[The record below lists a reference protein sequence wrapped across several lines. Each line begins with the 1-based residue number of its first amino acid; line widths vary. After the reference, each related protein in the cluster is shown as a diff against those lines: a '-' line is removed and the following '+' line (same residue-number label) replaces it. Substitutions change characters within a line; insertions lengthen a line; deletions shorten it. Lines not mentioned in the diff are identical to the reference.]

1 MCYRIIASGRMSR
14 IKTKSTG
21 SSSFFLLQALLSLL
35 SSTIFFLPRSTWEVI
50 SRLLPWWW
58 LAVIN
63 SAVITGIL
71 RTKKLLSIC
80 VDNFCVYIVCCLLF
94 THPLLSTM
102 TKNITRKGKT
112 RGLVMFWLA
121 CELDESEGE
130 LPCVSVSVSCPELSR
145 SSSRTS
151 ETAGDTTG
159 WVC

>member
-80 VDNFCVYIVCCLLF
+80 VDNFYVFILCVVCFCLIHCCQQWPR
-94 THPLLSTM
+94 TSQE
-102 TKNITRKGKT
+102 
-112 RGLVMFWLA
+112 RGRVMFWLA

-130 LPCVSVSVSCPELSR
+130 LPYVSVSVSCPESSG